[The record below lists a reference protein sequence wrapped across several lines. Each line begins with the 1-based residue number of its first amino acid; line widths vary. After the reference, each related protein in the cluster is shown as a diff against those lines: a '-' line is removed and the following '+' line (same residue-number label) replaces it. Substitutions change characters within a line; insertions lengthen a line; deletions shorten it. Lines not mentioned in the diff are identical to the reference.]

1 MFPERIEKQFEFLK
15 EIDKEKNI
23 FRQTYLADGMRKEN
37 DAEHAWHMALFVMVL
52 SEYANEDID
61 VLKTMKIVLIHD
73 LIEIYAG
80 DTYAYDSKGNE
91 SKRGRELA
99 AADRLFNILPK
110 DQAEEFR
117 ALWDEFEENITPEAR
132 FANTMD
138 KIQPL
143 MLNNASEGRSWEE
156 HGVHASQVYGRNEK
170 THLGSEELWK
180 YADETFIRPNV
191 GRQLKRDYVE
201 LSMM

>member
-1 MFPERIEKQFEFLK
+1 MFSERIEKQFEFLK

-23 FRQTYLADGMRKEN
+23 FRQTYLADGKRKEN

-91 SKRGRELA
+91 SKRERELA
-99 AADRLFNILPK
+99 AADRLFNILPE

-156 HGVHASQVYGRNEK
+156 HGVHASQVYGRNGK

-180 YADETFIRPNV
+180 YADETFIKPNV
-191 GRQLKRDYVE
+191 GKQLKRD
-201 LSMM
+201 

>member
-1 MFPERIEKQFEFLK
+1 MFTERIEKQFEFLK

-23 FRQTYLADGMRKEN
+23 FRQTYLADGMRNEN

-191 GRQLKRDYVE
+191 GRQLKRD
-201 LSMM
+201 

>member
-143 MLNNASEGRSWEE
+143 MLNNESEGRSWEE

-191 GRQLKRDYVE
+191 GRQLKRD
-201 LSMM
+201 

>member
-191 GRQLKRDYVE
+191 GIQLKRD
-201 LSMM
+201 

>member
-170 THLGSEELWK
+170 THLGSEGLWK

-191 GRQLKRDYVE
+191 GRQLKRD
-201 LSMM
+201 

>member
-23 FRQTYLADGMRKEN
+23 FRQTYLADGKRKEN

-52 SEYANEDID
+52 SEYANDDID

-91 SKRGRELA
+91 SKRERELA
-99 AADRLFNILPK
+99 AADRLFNILPS

-180 YADETFIRPNV
+180 YADETFIKPNV
-191 GRQLKRDYVE
+191 GKQLKRD
-201 LSMM
+201 

>member
-1 MFPERIEKQFEFLK
+1 
-15 EIDKEKNI
+15 
-23 FRQTYLADGMRKEN
+23 MRKEN

-99 AADRLFNILPK
+99 AADRLFSILPK
-110 DQAEEFR
+110 IRQR
-117 ALWDEFEENITPEAR
+117 NSGHCGMNSRKILRRKPGLPTQWTR
-132 FANTMD
+132 FS
-138 KIQPL
+138 L
-143 MLNNASEGRSWEE
+143 
-156 HGVHASQVYGRNEK
+156 
-170 THLGSEELWK
+170 
-180 YADETFIRPNV
+180 
-191 GRQLKRDYVE
+191 
-201 LSMM
+201 

>member
-143 MLNNASEGRSWEE
+143 MLNNASDGRSWEE

-180 YADETFIRPNV
+180 YADETFIRPSG
-191 GRQLKRDYVE
+191 GRQLKRD
-201 LSMM
+201 

>member
-61 VLKTMKIVLIHD
+61 
-73 LIEIYAG
+73 AG

-191 GRQLKRDYVE
+191 GRQLKRD
-201 LSMM
+201 

>member
-37 DAEHAWHMALFVMVL
+37 DAEHAWHMALFVVVL

-170 THLGSEELWK
+170 THLGSEKLWK

-191 GRQLKRDYVE
+191 GRQLKRD
-201 LSMM
+201 

>member
-91 SKRGRELA
+91 SKRRRELA

-191 GRQLKRDYVE
+191 GRQLKRD
-201 LSMM
+201 

>member
-117 ALWDEFEENITPEAR
+117 ALWDEFEENITPEAG

-191 GRQLKRDYVE
+191 GRQLKRD
-201 LSMM
+201 

>member
-191 GRQLKRDYVE
+191 GRQLKKDNLKGIKY
-201 LSMM
+201 

>member
-91 SKRGRELA
+91 SKCGRELA

-191 GRQLKRDYVE
+191 GRQLKRD
-201 LSMM
+201 

>member
-138 KIQPL
+138 KIQHL

-191 GRQLKRDYVE
+191 GRQLKRD
-201 LSMM
+201 

>member
-156 HGVHASQVYGRNEK
+156 HGVHASQVYGRHEK
-170 THLGSEELWK
+170 THLGSEKLWK

-191 GRQLKRDYVE
+191 GRQLKRD
-201 LSMM
+201 

>member
-23 FRQTYLADGMRKEN
+23 FRHTYLADGMRKEN

-191 GRQLKRDYVE
+191 GRQLKRD
-201 LSMM
+201 

>member
-37 DAEHAWHMALFVMVL
+37 DAEHEWHMALFVMVL

-191 GRQLKRDYVE
+191 GRQLKRD
-201 LSMM
+201 

>member
-91 SKRGRELA
+91 SKRGRELE
-99 AADRLFNILPK
+99 AADRLFSILPK

-191 GRQLKRDYVE
+191 GRQLKRD
-201 LSMM
+201 

>member
-15 EIDKEKNI
+15 EIDKEKN
-23 FRQTYLADGMRKEN
+23 LADGMRKEN

-191 GRQLKRDYVE
+191 GRQLKRD
-201 LSMM
+201 

>member
-37 DAEHAWHMALFVMVL
+37 DVEHAWHMALFVMVL

-191 GRQLKRDYVE
+191 GRQLKRD
-201 LSMM
+201 

>member
-191 GRQLKRDYVE
+191 GRQLKGIKY
-201 LSMM
+201 

>member
-180 YADETFIRPNV
+180 YADETFIGPNV
-191 GRQLKRDYVE
+191 GRQLKRD
-201 LSMM
+201 

>member
-37 DAEHAWHMALFVMVL
+37 DAEHAWHMAVFVRVL
-52 SEYANEDID
+52 SEYAHEDID

-91 SKRGRELA
+91 SNRGRELA

-191 GRQLKRDYVE
+191 GRQLKRD
-201 LSMM
+201 

>member
-99 AADRLFNILPK
+99 AADRLFNILPE
-110 DQAEEFR
+110 DQTEEFR

-180 YADETFIRPNV
+180 YADETFIRPNI
-191 GRQLKRDYVE
+191 GRQLKRD
-201 LSMM
+201 

>member
-23 FRQTYLADGMRKEN
+23 FRQTYLADGKRKEN

-91 SKRGRELA
+91 SKRERELA

-143 MLNNASEGRSWEE
+143 MLNNASKGRSWEE
-156 HGVHASQVYGRNEK
+156 HDVHASQVYGRNEK

-180 YADETFIRPNV
+180 YADETFIKPNV
-191 GRQLKRDYVE
+191 GKQLKRD
-201 LSMM
+201 

>member
-180 YADETFIRPNV
+180 YADETFIRLNV
-191 GRQLKRDYVE
+191 GRQLKRD
-201 LSMM
+201 

>member
-80 DTYAYDSKGNE
+80 DIYAYDSKGNE

-117 ALWDEFEENITPEAR
+117 VLWDEFEENITPEAR

-191 GRQLKRDYVE
+191 GRQLKRD
-201 LSMM
+201 

>member
-73 LIEIYAG
+73 LIEIYAMKANAG
-80 DTYAYDSKGNE
+80 VN
-91 SKRGRELA
+91 L
-99 AADRLFNILPK
+99 RLRTDFLIFCQKIRQRNSGHCGMNSRKILRRKPGLPT
-110 DQAEEFR
+110 Q
-117 ALWDEFEENITPEAR
+117 WIR
-132 FANTMD
+132 FS
-138 KIQPL
+138 L
-143 MLNNASEGRSWEE
+143 
-156 HGVHASQVYGRNEK
+156 
-170 THLGSEELWK
+170 
-180 YADETFIRPNV
+180 
-191 GRQLKRDYVE
+191 
-201 LSMM
+201 